1 MPQPLAR
8 VASQAFNGLR
18 LLGAG
23 SPLEG
28 GKHGTHAVCSREGRH
43 TWRPDLLSLLL
54 PDNQHMHTKRGTY
67 TSPRMRVQRVL
78 TPAKE
83 SAEKGMFLGEKAG
96 GGAGQREEGSKPGG
110 LPPRQ

>member
-1 MPQPLAR
+1 M
-8 VASQAFNGLR
+8 
-18 LLGAG
+18 
-23 SPLEG
+23 
-28 GKHGTHAVCSREGRH
+28 HAVCSREGRH
-43 TWRPDLLSLLL
+43 TWRLDRLLSLLL
-54 PDNQHMHTKRGTY
+54 PDNGHMHTKWGTY

-110 LPPRQ
+110 LLPRQ

>member
-1 MPQPLAR
+1 
-8 VASQAFNGLR
+8 
-18 LLGAG
+18 
-23 SPLEG
+23 
-28 GKHGTHAVCSREGRH
+28 
-43 TWRPDLLSLLL
+43 
-54 PDNQHMHTKRGTY
+54 MHKKWGTY

-110 LPPRQ
+110 LLPRQ

>member
-1 MPQPLAR
+1 M
-8 VASQAFNGLR
+8 
-18 LLGAG
+18 
-23 SPLEG
+23 
-28 GKHGTHAVCSREGRH
+28 HAVRSREGRH
-43 TWRPDLLSLLL
+43 TWRLDRLLSLLL

-96 GGAGQREEGSKPGG
+96 GGARQREEGSEPGG